1 MYFCSKK
8 GCKNSFT
15 IKLSPQATMNTY
27 WFDSLVTKNLQNFV
41 TDYWQV
47 LDRYAK
53 IGAVILKNQPFL
65 GGIYEI

>member
-1 MYFCSKK
+1 MFKK
-8 GCKNSFT
+8 RLKKNSYT
-15 IKLSPQATMNTY
+15 IKQSQQAKMNTY

-41 TDYWQV
+41 TDYWQG